1 MSETDG
7 AQAPQ
12 PKPRGRKPLPADERL
27 DASVLLRLTAG
38 QKAKL
43 ARIGGQEWLRSK
55 IDAAR
60 ER

>member
-1 MSETDG
+1 MTD
-7 AQAPQ
+7 APQ

-27 DASVLLRLTAG
+27 DASVLLRLTAE